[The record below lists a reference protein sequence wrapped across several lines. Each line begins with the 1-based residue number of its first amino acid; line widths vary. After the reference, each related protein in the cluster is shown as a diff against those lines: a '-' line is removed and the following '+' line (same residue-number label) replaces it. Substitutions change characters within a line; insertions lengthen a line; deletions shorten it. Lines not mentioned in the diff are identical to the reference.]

1 MDLNY
6 TPEEQA
12 FRADVR
18 KFVTASLPAD
28 ISAKVKGGKRLAKED
43 FVRWQKVLH
52 EKGWG
57 ATMWPL
63 QFGGTG
69 WSAVQQHI
77 FEEECAEAG
86 APLQLPFGLKMV
98 ALEITNMRVLSA
110 EKGKKGGHAIGPEAS
125 ILKIKGS
132 EIQQTIA
139 GGELMMALA
148 HFEPGG
154 RYKVS
159 RVDTAAKAKGDG
171 WTLTGAKGV
180 VLSGG
185 AAGKLLVS
193 ARTSHEPRDD
203 RRKSLWDEDG
213 ISLFLVDRQAKGV
226 SVRSYMTQDG
236 GRAADI
242 RFDEVELG
250 PEALL
255 GNLGAALPDLERAL
269 DYGRAA
275 LCAEA
280 VGIMTA
286 LNEATLEY
294 LKTRKQF
301 GQPIGRFQAL
311 QHRMVDMVIATEQ
324 ARSMATL
331 AAVKADATNA
341 AERRRALS
349 AAKAYVG
356 QQARFVGQQAVQLH
370 GGMGVVDE
378 LNVSHY
384 FKRLTM
390 INATFGDADHHLGLF
405 SDMLLAA

>member
-1 MDLNY
+1 MDFNY
-6 TPEEQA
+6 TDEQNALRDTLARFIAKDYGFEQRRALAKSDEGFSRGHWKQFAELGLTALPFAEDFGGLNGNAIDTMLVMEA
-12 FRADVR
+12 FGRGLVLEPYLATVVVAGHLIRDAG
-18 KFVTASLPAD
+18 TPAQQEALLPA
-28 ISAKVKGGKRLAKED
+28 I
-43 FVRWQKVLH
+43 
-52 EKGWG
+52 
-57 ATMWPL
+57 
-63 QFGGTG
+63 
-69 WSAVQQHI
+69 
-77 FEEECAEAG
+77 
-86 APLQLPFGLKMV
+86 
-98 ALEITNMRVLSA
+98 
-110 EKGKKGGHAIGPEAS
+110 AS
-125 ILKIKGS
+125 GD
-132 EIQQTIA
+132 
-139 GGELMMALA
+139 LMMALA

-171 WTLTGAKGV
+171 WTLSGAKGV

-193 ARTSHEPRDD
+193 ARTSHEPRD
-203 RRKSLWDEDG
+203 EDG
-213 ISLFLVDRQAKGV
+213 ISLFLVERNAPGLT
-226 SVRSYMTQDG
+226 VRSYMTQDG
-236 GRAADI
+236 GRAAEI
-242 RFDEVELG
+242 RLNDVAVG
-250 PEALL
+250 ADALVGTL
-255 GNLGAALPDLERAL
+255 DAALPAIERAL
-269 DYGRAA
+269 DYGLAA

-331 AAVKADATNA
+331 AAVKADAPNA

-390 INATFGDADHHLGLF
+390 INAIYGDADHHLGLF